1 MAINLPIKMTLR
13 TLVLLAATTL
23 ITSGCITVPA
33 TVLYNNSEIPAV
45 SPTGNRCKQP
55 YLLTQDCSI
64 FSYATRIIEIEGK
77 KGRIA
82 GSADG
87 SVLLIMLKD
96 ELKLDTFELNHLSHL
111 IEDFLTTKGLNITE
125 MQAMAAN
132 GETSG
137 YFFVFDGDAYS
148 PLKTLTVEK

>member
-1 MAINLPIKMTLR
+1 MLLKILIP
-13 TLVLLAATTL
+13 LAAVTL

-45 SPTGNRCKQP
+45 GPTGNRCKQP

-77 KGRIA
+77 RARIA

-87 SVLLIMLKD
+87 NILLVMLEE
-96 ELKLDTFELNHLSHL
+96 ELRLDTFELNYLSHL
-111 IEDFLTTKGLNITE
+111 IEDFLTSNGLSINE
-125 MQAMAAN
+125 MKAMAGN
-132 GETSG
+132 GETAG

-148 PLKTLTVEK
+148 LLKTLTIEK

>member
-1 MAINLPIKMTLR
+1 MLLKILIP
-13 TLVLLAATTL
+13 LAAVTL

-45 SPTGNRCKQP
+45 GPTGNRCKQP

-77 KGRIA
+77 RARIA

-87 SVLLIMLKD
+87 NILLVMLEE
-96 ELKLDTFELNHLSHL
+96 ELRLDTFELNYLSHL
-111 IEDFLTTKGLNITE
+111 IEDFLTSKGLSINE
-125 MQAMAAN
+125 MKAMAGN
-132 GETSG
+132 GETAG

-148 PLKTLTVEK
+148 LLKTLTIEK